1 MAASFSFKTVAAQT
15 LLMAQIISTW
25 LFQPYAHKLRKFLS
39 SDRGGP
45 SAGAI
50 QSLNYSAVLNF
61 RASVDWMWWHYKK
74 WVCGAGERGREGRDF
89 MIWDREF
96 GGFSVPPLSASPRRA
111 RRREAPVNQ
120 QRPAKKAFI
129 KHKCVTRLMQNKCLP
144 CFHQRWRIKEAAWPW
159 GLPHKLSTARWRW
172 ATSRDD
178 MLRWGLKT
186 R

>member
-39 SDRGGP
+39 SDRDGP

-74 WVCGAGERGREGRDF
+74 WVCGAGKRGREGRDF

-96 GGFSVPPLSASPRRA
+96 SGFGTALLSASPRRA
-111 RRREAPVNQ
+111 RRRGAPVNQ
-120 QRPAKKAFI
+120 QRPAK
-129 KHKCVTRLMQNKCLP
+129 
-144 CFHQRWRIKEAAWPW
+144 
-159 GLPHKLSTARWRW
+159 GLYKTQMCHTTYAEQMSALLSSA
-172 ATSRDD
+172 
-178 MLRWGLKT
+178 LGL
-186 R
+186 